1 MKPRVTDGL
10 DGRSLFD
17 VGYLR
22 VFLEIFSSLPGF
34 ATMFP
39 FFSPDRQT
47 MSSSLFSFP
56 SKFRRKKRKVSKD
69 RRVSFLYK
77 YFQGNF
83 IDGFTRCQAI
93 MRCTLK
99 CETMNSHLNLPQR
112 ERKEERIK
120 REEREC
126 IVYTCIIP
134 LMKLHLVNCLFRE
147 DIERCKSVSR
157 EQLRPLLNVV
167 PRGQLSNPIFHRF
180 VS

>member
-99 CETMNSHLNLPQR
+99 CGTMNSHLNLPQR
-112 ERKEERIK
+112 ERKEERK
-120 REEREC
+120 REREC
-126 IVYTCIIP
+126 IVYNSTYEIAFGQ
-134 LMKLHLVNCLFRE
+134 LFVSGGHRK
-147 DIERCKSVSR
+147 ERCKSVSR
-157 EQLRPLLNVV
+157 ELRPLLNVV

>member
-83 IDGFTRCQAI
+83 IGGFTRCQAI

-99 CETMNSHLNLPQR
+99 CGTMNSHLNLPQR
-112 ERKEERIK
+112 EKRRENKERRKR
-120 REEREC
+120 
-126 IVYTCIIP
+126 VYTCIIP

-147 DIERCKSVSR
+147 DIAKNDANLFR
-157 EQLRPLLNVV
+157 ENCVLC
-167 PRGQLSNPIFHRF
+167 
-180 VS
+180 